1 MFQFLDSLFAFL
13 FLLFLVALSLSRSSL
28 LSLKTLS
35 PRTWII
41 IISSSWQSFSSAG
54 IVCFSSWLEIAK
66 YLLNSLFNYDLTSL
80 ISRSKR
86 GLQIICLRAFTS
98 SSPREA
104 LVKCQTVC
112 PRYAA
117 LEFGTR
123 VCELQLLFLIS
134 MLLRSHCEL
143 RLWWR
148 CNSKAKKPNKKPFEW
163 PLKLGPLWA
172 K

>member
-104 LVKCQTVC
+104 LVKPWWNAKPCARDTLHLSS
-112 PRYAA
+112 A
-117 LEFGTR
+117 LEYVNFNYY
-123 VCELQLLFLIS
+123 FL
-134 MLLRSHCEL
+134 
-143 RLWWR
+143 
-148 CNSKAKKPNKKPFEW
+148 
-163 PLKLGPLWA
+163 
-172 K
+172 